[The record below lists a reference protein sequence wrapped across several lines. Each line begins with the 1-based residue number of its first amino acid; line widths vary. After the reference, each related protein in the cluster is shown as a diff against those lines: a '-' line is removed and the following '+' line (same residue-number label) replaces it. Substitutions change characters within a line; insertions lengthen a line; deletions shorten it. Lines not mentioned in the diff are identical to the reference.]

1 MVTSFYFQHA
11 DGSETPDQFK
21 AGQYL
26 SFRLSKDD
34 LGTDQAAAGE
44 SGRTNNVCQPATS
57 IHQMVSNI
65 ITMIAITITM
75 MNRIMRNNQ
84 TVSLLYQ
91 MVPSILVILMTVLY

>member
-1 MVTSFYFQHA
+1 
-11 DGSETPDQFK
+11 
-21 AGQYL
+21 
-26 SFRLSKDD
+26 
-34 LGTDQAAAGE
+34 
-44 SGRTNNVCQPATS
+44 
-57 IHQMVSNI
+57 MVSNI